1 MRFNAQKKQNNCNLL
16 IFGRVVLHAIFNL
29 FRLFLL
35 LIITYT
41 MRTNCFTI
49 LRFPGGVLKRLCL
62 VLVLALSAGL
72 SLNAQTTWY
81 SPGTRLGIDQINVN
95 DVVFIYSM
103 CYVNGSASS
112 DFSRFIVNDGNSA
125 KAGVGK
131 PATLHTQ
138 NIGYVWKVRSKQTV
152 ERTETV
158 GTGSD
163 EVTYTGVQ
171 LTFSRNAGSEST
183 TYYWGIGGVTNNT
196 SVGDAQKMVVT
207 QWTKNPYV
215 SGTTKSGSD
224 VYWEAEDGAITPQS
238 SMTETDKVYLVSA
251 LTGKSV
257 NTATGSYQSGNA
269 NGYPVAFYSVTT
281 SDIAP
286 ADPLGFH
293 VSAAP
298 DSSTGTTIWSEG
310 TKWYKLKTNSG
321 DWRYVDTNHAYCDAS
336 GNFQLNK
343 TASSDALSA
352 LWAVEGN
359 ETDGYKLYNMATGP
373 GKVLGVTGSEANART
388 KMVDKDNPG
397 ENVTTAF
404 DITYHYAGWYIKKH
418 GTTNEYFNYRNG
430 NLALWNSSAGL
441 GASGSAFNFEAV
453 DDVTAYVTAAQ
464 NKIVGRAEYWKNMPA
479 IWAEAAATY
488 DALNVT
494 LSDPVTNAQ
503 IVAVAEA
510 QAAAREAFVS
520 AVNNQKVTL
529 SNYDSNSGAS
539 ARYNA
544 AMYVDNS
551 STTVKGRTPAAITL
565 DEVMVLKATPDFT
578 IKLYNAQ
585 TDKYVGTPTG
595 TDPGTTSAVALASA
609 GNFDIYTEAS
619 KGQNVAVFC
628 VNGTATM
635 HLLGGLNIS
644 NYSSTTDVASYWR
657 FSTDVS
663 RHELKACIENA
674 TAWKNNLSALIAAKK
689 ANQLQE
695 PASLYKITEEI
706 RYANLALDDAS
717 GTQATRTAA
726 LATLTAA
733 LTKARG
739 AWLGEL
745 GATQEFRLRNNAIT
759 TTTGEGETTSY
770 YLIVGQEK
778 NSDNEGNARL
788 AELDENSA
796 TSQKFTLTP
805 GTGNN
810 AGKYVLTF
818 GDRQLKD
825 LGYWNTDMTTSGG
838 TPYTFEEVNLAEG
851 LFRIRTTQ
859 GLFGPNNGVTGDNLN
874 TGKNALMFTNHT
886 GTRDNL
892 TWALEFIAP
901 DGAADKT
908 ALAAEIAKANT
919 WLADANLINPD
930 GIACVASYKTEKEAA
945 ETVNSNDAA
954 TRYEINTALQH
965 LKAKWDIL
973 ASRLFAEASP
983 AQGYRLK
990 FNSDANL
997 YMTFTPDVTET
1008 HEVNVMNVQA
1018 ASNAAKQTVKIQL
1031 AAEAGKFTIQDGAT
1045 SKNVGIGS
1053 NYWNPSLVD
1062 AAGAT
1067 FTFEP
1072 VTLDNSDYLA
1082 FKIKTIHGVLA
1093 PSSDAPAANAYVY
1106 TDQGSDVARYWI
1118 VEPYVSPDSVNALK
1132 ATIANIDKYVGSGI
1146 GQYASTIDVPA
1157 LHATSWS
1164 MINGTDAYATSALT
1178 NEQFVNQIAQYDD
1191 VLSTTNL
1198 TINQPTAGRVYR
1210 FKGKVSGKYMCAATA
1225 TPSDDTMMTM
1235 VTDST
1240 QLGTLF
1246 ILQAGETIDGQTGF
1260 KFLSYNTGY
1269 YTKNT
1274 HNNGALSAAANSVKV
1289 YASETAANL
1298 GFYTLKAN
1306 RTGNTVEES
1315 KGTYLYD
1322 YGTKASPVVDRNGTY
1337 AANNCDWTI
1346 EEVTKLPISVT
1357 TGYSRLGTIVSPVS
1371 LNADNSKLKFYT
1383 GSINGDYLHLTEFT
1397 GDVIPAGVPFLI
1409 EYQGG
1414 DQTNGCSLLE
1424 VNGAEATLDG
1434 GVENAL
1440 RGGLE
1445 TVATPTDIGT
1455 IYTIQKTGSAPETD
1469 TQVFRRYTG
1478 DTVKGCR
1485 AYLPLPAGSNIKGMV
1500 FDDGTTTEIETL
1512 VEPAAPAAPAACYDL
1527 SGRRVAKAAKG
1538 LYIRDGKKI
1547 YVK

>member
-1 MRFNAQKKQNNCNLL
+1 MRRKSR
-16 IFGRVVLHAIFNL
+16 IIAIC
-29 FRLFLL
+29 LFLGVSFCTLYLTFFDYFFL

-49 LRFPGGVLKRLCL
+49 LRFPGGVIKRLCL

-103 CYVNGSASS
+103 CYVYGSASS
-112 DFSRFIVNDGNSA
+112 DYSRFIVNDGNSA

-138 NIGYVWKVRSKQTV
+138 NIGYVWKVRSK
-152 ERTETV
+152 ETV
-158 GTGSD
+158 G
-163 EVTYTGVQ
+163 TGVQ
-171 LTFSRNAGSEST
+171 LTFSRNAGSENT
-183 TYYWGIGGVTNNT
+183 TYYWGIGGVTSNT
-196 SVGDAQKMVVT
+196 SAGDPQKMVVT
-207 QWTKNPYV
+207 QWTKDPYV
-215 SGTTKSGSD
+215 SGTSKAGND
-224 VYWEAEDGAITPQS
+224 VYWEDEDGTITPQS

-257 NTATGSYQSGNA
+257 NTDLGGYQSTKA
-269 NGYPVAFYSVTT
+269 YGYPVAFYSVVE
-281 SDIAP
+281 SQEAP
-286 ADPLGFH
+286 ADPLGIH
-293 VSAAP
+293 ISAAP
-298 DSSTGTTIWSEG
+298 VSDTGRTIWHED
-310 TKWYKLKTNSG
+310 TKWYKLKMDANS
-321 DWRYVDTNHAYCDAS
+321 WRYVDTNYAYCDAS

-373 GKVLGVTGSEANART
+373 GKVLGVTGSEGNART
-388 KMVDKDNPG
+388 KMVDPNNAG
-397 ENVTTAF
+397 TATTTF
-404 DITYHYAGWYIKKH
+404 DITYHYAGWYLKKH
-418 GTTNEYFNYRNG
+418 GTTNNYLNNRDN
-430 NLALWNSSAGL
+430 NLALWDSSAGL
-441 GASGSAFNFEAV
+441 GNPGSAFMFEAV

-464 NKIVGRAEYWKNMPA
+464 NKIVDRAEDWKNMPA

-494 LSDPVTNAQ
+494 LSDPVTNAE
-503 IVAVAEA
+503 IVAVADA
-510 QAAAREAFVS
+510 QATAGAAFVS

-551 STTVKGRTPAAITL
+551 STTVKGRTAATITM
-565 DEVMVLKATPDFT
+565 DEVMVLKANPDFT

-585 TDKYVGTPTG
+585 TNKYVGTPG
-595 TDPGTTSAVALASA
+595 NNTTSAVALTSA
-609 GNFDIYTEAS
+609 GNFDIYTEAN
-619 KGQNVAVFC
+619 KGENVAVFC

-635 HLLGGLNIS
+635 HLLGDLNIS
-644 NYSSTTDVASYWR
+644 NYNSTTDVASYWR
-657 FSTDVS
+657 FSTEVS
-663 RHELKACIENA
+663 RHELKA
-674 TAWKNNLSALIAAKK
+674 
-689 ANQLQE
+689 
-695 PASLYKITEEI
+695 
-706 RYANLALDDAS
+706 
-717 GTQATRTAA
+717 
-726 LATLTAA
+726 
-733 LTKARG
+733 
-739 AWLGEL
+739 
-745 GATQEFRLRNNAIT
+745 
-759 TTTGEGETTSY
+759 
-770 YLIVGQEK
+770 
-778 NSDNEGNARL
+778 
-788 AELDENSA
+788 
-796 TSQKFTLTP
+796 
-805 GTGNN
+805 
-810 AGKYVLTF
+810 
-818 GDRQLKD
+818 
-825 LGYWNTDMTTSGG
+825 
-838 TPYTFEEVNLAEG
+838 
-851 LFRIRTTQ
+851 
-859 GLFGPNNGVTGDNLN
+859 
-874 TGKNALMFTNHT
+874 
-886 GTRDNL
+886 
-892 TWALEFIAP
+892 
-901 DGAADKT
+901 
-908 ALAAEIAKANT
+908 EIAKAPT
-919 WLADANLINPD
+919 WLNDANLINPS
-930 GIACVASYKTEKEAA
+930 GIACVADYKAAMEAA
-945 ETVNSNDAA
+945 ETVNNNESA
-954 TRYEINTALQH
+954 TVDEVNTALEA

-997 YMTFTPDVTET
+997 YMTFTPGVAET
-1008 HEVNVMNVQA
+1008 HAVNVMNLQA
-1018 ASNAAKQTVKIQL
+1018 ASNGAKQTVKIQP
-1031 AAEAGKFTIQDGAT
+1031 AAEEGKFTIQEGAT
-1045 SKNVGIGS
+1045 SKYVGIS
-1053 NYWNPSLVD
+1053 STYYWNPSLVD

-1072 VTLDNSDYLA
+1072 VALDHSLA
-1082 FKIKTIHGVLA
+1082 FKIKTIHRVLA
-1093 PSSDAPAANAYVY
+1093 PGDDAPAANAYVY
-1106 TDQGSDVARYWI
+1106 TNQGQNNSTYPDRYWI

-1132 ATIANIDKYVGSGI
+1132 AAIAKTEIYLGSKV
-1146 GQYASTIDVPA
+1146 GQYV
-1157 LHATSWS
+1157 
-1164 MINGTDAYATSALT
+1164 SALDVTTLNRTSQSMVDYTGDYADTQLT
-1178 NEQFVNQIAQYDD
+1178 NTLYYNQIAQYDN
-1191 VLSTTNL
+1191 VFTSNNL

-1225 TPSDDTMMTM
+1225 TPSADTKMTM
-1235 VTDST
+1235 VADST

-1246 ILQAGETIDGQTGF
+1246 ILQEGEEIDGLQGF

-1322 YGTKASPVVDRNGTY
+1322 YGTQASPVVDRNGTY

-1346 EEVTKLPISVT
+1346 EEVTELPITVT

-1445 TVATPTDIGT
+1445 TLATPTDIGT

-1512 VEPAAPAAPAACYDL
+1512 VEPAAPVTPAACYDL

-1538 LYIRDGKKI
+1538 LYIRDGKKVF
-1547 YVK
+1547 VK

>member
-1 MRFNAQKKQNNCNLL
+1 
-16 IFGRVVLHAIFNL
+16 
-29 FRLFLL
+29 
-35 LIITYT
+35 

-49 LRFPGGVLKRLCL
+49 LRLSGGVIKRLCL
-62 VLVLALSAGL
+62 VLVLALSAGI

-81 SPGTRLGIDQINVN
+81 SPGTRLGIDEINAG
-95 DVVFIYSM
+95 DDVFIYSM
-103 CYVNGSASS
+103 CYVYGSASS
-112 DFSRFIVNDGNSA
+112 DYSRFIVNDGNSA

-138 NIGYVWKVRSKQTV
+138 NIGYVWKVRSK
-152 ERTETV
+152 ETV
-158 GTGSD
+158 G
-163 EVTYTGVQ
+163 TGVQ
-171 LTFSRNAGSEST
+171 LTFSRNAGSEDT
-183 TYYWGIGGVTNNT
+183 MYYWGIGGVTNNEAA
-196 SVGDAQKMVVT
+196 GDAQKMVVT
-207 QWTKNPYV
+207 QWTKDPYV
-215 SGTTKSGSD
+215 SGTSKSGAD
-224 VYWEAEDGAITPQS
+224 VSLEAEDGTIISQDALS
-238 SMTETDKVYLVSA
+238 ESDKVYLVSA

-257 NTATGSYQSGNA
+257 NTANGNYQSGNA

-286 ADPLGFH
+286 ADPLGIH

-298 DSSTGTTIWSEG
+298 DSSTGTTVWNED

-321 DWRYVDTNHAYCDAS
+321 SWRYVDTNHAYCDAN

-359 ETDGYKLYNMATGP
+359 ETDGYKFYNMATGP
-373 GKVLGVTGSEANART
+373 GKVLGITGSEAGART
-388 KMVDKDNPG
+388 KMVNKDNPG

-404 DITYHYAGWYIKKH
+404 DITYRYDGNWYIKKH
-418 GTTNEYFNYRNG
+418 GTTNEYLNNRDYNV
-430 NLALWNSSAGL
+430 ALWNTSDAL
-441 GASGSAFNFEAV
+441 GNSGSAFMFEAV

-464 NKIVGRAEYWKNMPA
+464 NKIVGRAEDWKNMPA
-479 IWAEAAATY
+479 IWAEATATY
-488 DALNVT
+488 NALNGVT
-494 LSDPVTNAQ
+494 LSNPVTNAE

-510 QAAAREAFVS
+510 QAAAGETFVS

-551 STTVKGRTPAAITL
+551 STTVKGRTTATITM
-565 DEVMVLKATPDFT
+565 DEVMVLKANPDFT
-578 IKLYNAQ
+578 IKIYNAQ
-585 TDKYVGTPTG
+585 TNKYVGTPG
-595 TDPGTTSAVALASA
+595 NSTTSAVDLTSA
-609 GNFDIYTEAS
+609 GNFDIYTEAN
-619 KGQNVAVFC
+619 KGENVAVFC

-644 NYSSTTDVASYWR
+644 NYNSTTDVASYWR
-657 FSTDVS
+657 FSTEVS
-663 RHELKACIENA
+663 RHELKA
-674 TAWKNNLSALIAAKK
+674 
-689 ANQLQE
+689 
-695 PASLYKITEEI
+695 
-706 RYANLALDDAS
+706 
-717 GTQATRTAA
+717 
-726 LATLTAA
+726 
-733 LTKARG
+733 
-739 AWLGEL
+739 
-745 GATQEFRLRNNAIT
+745 
-759 TTTGEGETTSY
+759 
-770 YLIVGQEK
+770 
-778 NSDNEGNARL
+778 
-788 AELDENSA
+788 
-796 TSQKFTLTP
+796 
-805 GTGNN
+805 
-810 AGKYVLTF
+810 
-818 GDRQLKD
+818 
-825 LGYWNTDMTTSGG
+825 
-838 TPYTFEEVNLAEG
+838 
-851 LFRIRTTQ
+851 
-859 GLFGPNNGVTGDNLN
+859 
-874 TGKNALMFTNHT
+874 
-886 GTRDNL
+886 
-892 TWALEFIAP
+892 
-901 DGAADKT
+901 
-908 ALAAEIAKANT
+908 EIAKAPT
-919 WLADANLINPD
+919 WLNDANLINPS
-930 GIACVASYKTEKEAA
+930 GIACVAGYKAAMEAA
-945 ETVNSNDAA
+945 ETVNNNESA
-954 TRYEINTALQH
+954 TVNEVNTALET

-997 YMTFTPDVTET
+997 YMTFTPGVAET
-1008 HEVNVMNVQA
+1008 HAVNVMNLQA
-1018 ASNAAKQTVKIQL
+1018 ASNGAKQTVKIQP
-1031 AAEAGKFTIQDGAT
+1031 AAEEGKFTIQEGAT
-1045 SKNVGIGS
+1045 SKYVGIS
-1053 NYWNPSLVD
+1053 STYYWNPSLVD

-1072 VTLDNSDYLA
+1072 VALDHSLA

-1093 PSSDAPAANAYVY
+1093 PGADAPAANAYVY
-1106 TDQGSDVARYWI
+1106 TNQNSEVARYWI

-1132 ATIANIDKYVGSGI
+1132 AAIAKTEIYLGSKV
-1146 GQYASTIDVPA
+1146 GQYVSAIDVAP
-1157 LHATSWS
+1157 LNSVSQS
-1164 MINGTDAYATSALT
+1164 MVDYTGDYADAQLT
-1178 NEQFVNQIAQYDD
+1178 NTLYYNQIAQYDN
-1191 VLSTTNL
+1191 VFTPTNL

-1225 TPSDDTMMTM
+1225 TPSDDTKMTM
-1235 VTDST
+1235 VADST

-1246 ILQAGETIDGQTGF
+1246 ILQPGAEIDGQQGF

-1289 YASETAANL
+1289 SASGTAANL
-1298 GFYTLKAN
+1298 GFYTLQAN
-1306 RTGNTVEES
+1306 RNGNTAANTT
-1315 KGTYLYD
+1315 GTYLYD
-1322 YGTKASPVVDRNGTY
+1322 DGTVVDRNGSY

-1346 EEVTKLPISVT
+1346 EEVTELPISVT

-1409 EYQGG
+1409 EYQSG

-1424 VNGAEATLDG
+1424 VNGSEATLDG

-1440 RGGLE
+1440 EGGLE

>member
-1 MRFNAQKKQNNCNLL
+1 
-16 IFGRVVLHAIFNL
+16 
-29 FRLFLL
+29 
-35 LIITYT
+35 
-41 MRTNCFTI
+41 
-49 LRFPGGVLKRLCL
+49 
-62 VLVLALSAGL
+62 
-72 SLNAQTTWY
+72 
-81 SPGTRLGIDQINVN
+81 
-95 DVVFIYSM
+95 M
-103 CYVNGSASS
+103 CYVDGSASS
-112 DFSRFIVNDGNSA
+112 DYSRFIVNDGNSA

-138 NIGYVWKVRSKQTV
+138 NIGYVWKVRSKEEVT
-152 ERTETV
+152 RTATE
-158 GTGSD
+158 GTGGQ
-163 EVTYTGVQ
+163 VTYTGVQ
-171 LTFSRNAGSEST
+171 LTFSRNAGSENT
-183 TYYWGIGGVTNNT
+183 TYYWGIGGATNNEAL
-196 SVGDAQKMVVT
+196 SDARKMVVT
-207 QWTKNPYV
+207 QWKSDPYV
-215 SGTTKSGSD
+215 SGSEKSGTD
-224 VYWEAEDGAITPQS
+224 VWLEAEDGSIISQDALS
-238 SMTETDKVYLVSA
+238 ENDKVYLVSA

-257 NTATGSYQSGNA
+257 NTSNGSYQSEKV
-269 NGYPVAFYSVTT
+269 NGYPVAFYSVVESQETPT
-281 SDIAP
+281 
-286 ADPLGFH
+286 DPFSIH

-298 DSSTGTTIWSEG
+298 VSDTGTTIWNQD

-321 DWRYVDTNHAYCDAS
+321 SWRYVDTNHAYCDAS

-359 ETDGYKLYNMATGP
+359 ETEGYKFYNMATGP
-373 GKVLGVTGSEANART
+373 GKVLGVTGSEDNART

-404 DITYHYAGWYIKKH
+404 DITYRYDGNWYIKKH
-418 GTTNEYFNYRNG
+418 GTTNNYLNYRDG
-430 NLALWNSSAGL
+430 NLALWDSSAGL
-441 GASGSAFNFEAV
+441 GNDGSAFKFEAV
-453 DDVTAYVTAAQ
+453 DNVTAFVTAAQ
-464 NKIVGRAEYWKNMPA
+464 TKIVGRAEDWKNMPA
-479 IWAEAAATY
+479 IWAGATATY
-488 DALNVT
+488 DALNGVT
-494 LSDPVTNAQ
+494 LSTPVTNAD

-510 QAAAREAFVS
+510 QAAAGNAFVA

-529 SNYDSNSGAS
+529 TNFDRNSAQTD
-539 ARYNA
+539 RHNA
-544 AMYVDNS
+544 AMYVS
-551 STTVKGRTPAAITL
+551 ATVKGRTTATITM
-565 DEVMVLKATPDFT
+565 DEVMVLKANPDFT
-578 IKLYNAQ
+578 IKIYNASAN
-585 TDKYVGTPTG
+585 KYVGTPQ
-595 TDPGTTSAVALASA
+595 GTTSAVALASA

-619 KGQNVAVFC
+619 KGPNVAVFC

-663 RHELKACIENA
+663 RHELKAGIENA
-674 TAWKNNLSALIAAKK
+674 TAWKNNLSTLIEAKK
-689 ANQLQE
+689 ANLLQE

-726 LATLTAA
+726 LARLNAA
-733 LTKARG
+733 LTKAQG

-759 TTTGEGETTSY
+759 TTTGEGETKSY

-778 NSDNEGNARL
+778 NSGSDDNAREGNARL
-788 AELDENSA
+788 AELEESNA
-796 TSQKFTLTP
+796 NQKFTLTP

-825 LGYWNTDMTTSGG
+825 LGRWNTDMTTGGDG
-838 TPYTFEEVNLAEG
+838 TPYTFEEVNLADG

-859 GLFGPNNGVTGDNLN
+859 GLFGPNDGVTGNNLTTN
-874 TGKNALMFTNHT
+874 KNAYMYTNHP

-892 TWALEFIAP
+892 TWALEFIAS
-901 DGAADKT
+901 DGPADKT
-908 ALAAEIAKANT
+908 ALAAEIAKAPT
-919 WLADANLINPD
+919 WLDDANLINPS
-930 GIACVASYKTEKEAA
+930 GIPCVVGYKAAKEAA
-945 ETVNSNDAA
+945 ETVNSNDGA
-954 TRYEINTALQH
+954 TAYEVNTALQR
-965 LKAKWDIL
+965 LKAQWDFLVNRFFI
-973 ASRLFAEASP
+973 EASP

-990 FNSDANL
+990 FNSNANL

-1008 HEVNVMNVQA
+1008 LEANVMNVQA
-1018 ASNAAKQTVKIQL
+1018 ASNAAKQTVKIQP
-1031 AAEAGKFTIQDGAT
+1031 AAEEGKFTIQEGAT
-1045 SKNVGIGS
+1045 SKNVGIS
-1053 NYWNPSLVD
+1053 SYIYWNPSLVD

-1072 VTLDNSDYLA
+1072 VALDHSDYLA

-1093 PSSDAPAANAYVY
+1093 PGSDAPAANAYVY
-1106 TDQGSDVARYWI
+1106 TNQGSDVTRYWI

-1146 GQYASTIDVPA
+1146 GKYASTTIDVPA

-1225 TPSDDTMMTM
+1225 TPSADTKMTM
-1235 VTDST
+1235 VADST

-1306 RTGNTVEES
+1306 RNGNTAANTT
-1315 KGTYLYD
+1315 GTYLYD
-1322 YGTKASPVVDRNGTY
+1322 NGTVVDRNGSYT
-1337 AANNCDWTI
+1337 ANNCDWTI
-1346 EEVTKLPISVT
+1346 EEVTELPISVT

-1397 GDVIPAGVPFLI
+1397 GNVIPAGVPFLI
-1409 EYQGG
+1409 EYQSG

-1440 RGGLE
+1440 QGGLE
-1445 TVATPTDIGT
+1445 TVAKPTNLGT
-1455 IYTIQKTGSAPETD
+1455 IYTVQKTGSDPGTD
-1469 TQVFRRYTG
+1469 TQVFRQYTG
-1478 DTVKGCR
+1478 DNVKGCR
-1485 AYLPLPAGSNIKGMV
+1485 AYLPVPLGRRIKGMV

-1512 VEPAAPAAPAACYDL
+1512 VEPAAPVTPAACYDL
-1527 SGRRVAKAAKG
+1527 SGRRVAKAGKG

>member
-1 MRFNAQKKQNNCNLL
+1 
-16 IFGRVVLHAIFNL
+16 
-29 FRLFLL
+29 
-35 LIITYT
+35 
-41 MRTNCFTI
+41 
-49 LRFPGGVLKRLCL
+49 
-62 VLVLALSAGL
+62 
-72 SLNAQTTWY
+72 
-81 SPGTRLGIDQINVN
+81 
-95 DVVFIYSM
+95 M
-103 CYVNGSASS
+103 CYVYGSASS
-112 DFSRFIVNDGNSA
+112 DYSRFIVNVSNNA
-125 KAGVGK
+125 QAGAGK

-138 NIGYVWKVRSKQTV
+138 NIGYVWKVRSKEEVT
-152 ERTETV
+152 RTATE
-158 GTGSD
+158 GSGGQ
-163 EVTYTGVQ
+163 VTYTGVQ
-171 LTFSRNAGSEST
+171 LTFSRNAGSENT
-183 TYYWGIGGVTNNT
+183 TYYWGIGGATNNEAL
-196 SVGDAQKMVVT
+196 SDARKMVVT
-207 QWTKNPYV
+207 QWKSDPYV
-215 SGTTKSGSD
+215 SGSEKSGTD
-224 VYWEAEDGAITPQS
+224 VWLEAEDGSIISQDALS
-238 SMTETDKVYLVSA
+238 ENDKVYLVSA

-257 NTATGSYQSGNA
+257 NTSTGSYQSGNA
-269 NGYPVAFYSVTT
+269 NGYPVAFYSVDE
-281 SDIAP
+281 SQEAP
-286 ADPLGFH
+286 ADPFGIH
-293 VSAAP
+293 ISATP
-298 DSSTGTTIWSEG
+298 DSSTGTTVWNDD

-321 DWRYVDTNHAYCDAS
+321 SWRYVDTNHAYCDAS

-359 ETDGYKLYNMATGP
+359 ETEGYKFYNMATGP
-373 GKVLGVTGSEANART
+373 GKVLGVTGSEQNART

-397 ENVTTAF
+397 NGVTTAF
-404 DITYHYAGWYIKKH
+404 DIAYHYDGNWYIKKH
-418 GTTNEYFNYRNG
+418 GTANEYLNYRNAY
-430 NLALWNSSAGL
+430 LALWNSSAGL
-441 GASGSAFNFEAV
+441 GNDGSAFKFEAV
-453 DDVTAYVTAAQ
+453 DNVTAFVTAAQ
-464 NKIVGRAEYWKNMPA
+464 TKIVGRAEDWKNMPA
-479 IWAEAAATY
+479 IWAGATATY
-488 DALNVT
+488 DALNGVT
-494 LSDPVTNAQ
+494 LSTPVTNAE

-510 QAAAREAFVS
+510 QAAAGNAFVA

-529 SNYDSNSGAS
+529 TNYDRNSAQTD
-539 ARYNA
+539 RHNA
-544 AMYVDNS
+544 AMYVS
-551 STTVKGRTPAAITL
+551 ATVKGRTTATITM
-565 DEVMVLKATPDFT
+565 DEVMVLKANPDFT
-578 IKLYNAQ
+578 IKIYNASAN
-585 TDKYVGTPTG
+585 KYVGTPQG
-595 TDPGTTSAVALASA
+595 TTSGTTSAVALASA

-619 KGQNVAVFC
+619 KGPNVAVFC

-635 HLLGGLNIS
+635 HLLGNLNIS
-644 NYSSTTDVASYWR
+644 GYSSTTDVASYWR
-657 FSTDVS
+657 FSTDLS
-663 RHELKACIENA
+663 RHELKAGIENA

-1106 TDQGSDVARYWI
+1106 TDQGSGVARYWI

-1146 GQYASTIDVPA
+1146 GRYASTIDVPA

-1246 ILQAGETIDGQTGF
+1246 ILQEGEEIDGLQGF

-1322 YGTKASPVVDRNGTY
+1322 YGTKASPVVDRNGSY

-1346 EEVTKLPISVT
+1346 EEVTELPISVT

-1440 RGGLE
+1440 EGGLE

-1512 VEPAAPAAPAACYDL
+1512 VEPAAPVTPAACYDL

>member
-1 MRFNAQKKQNNCNLL
+1 MRRKSR
-16 IFGRVVLHAIFNL
+16 IIAIC
-29 FRLFLL
+29 LFLGVSFCTLYLTFFDYFFL

-49 LRFPGGVLKRLCL
+49 LRFPGGVIKRLCL

-81 SPGTRLGIDQINVN
+81 SPGRRLGIDEINAG

-103 CYVNGSASS
+103 CYVYGSASS
-112 DFSRFIVNDGNSA
+112 DYSRFIVNDGNSA

-138 NIGYVWKVRSKQTV
+138 NNGYVWKVRSKDPVSRTV
-152 ERTETV
+152 TE
-158 GTGSD
+158 GTSS
-163 EVTYTGVQ
+163 EQVTYTGVQ
-171 LTFSRNAGSEST
+171 LTFSRNAGSETT
-183 TYYWGIGGVTNNT
+183 TYYWGIGSVTNNT
-196 SVGDAQKMVVT
+196 TAGDAQKMVVT
-207 QWTKNPYV
+207 QWMSDPYV
-215 SGTTKSGSD
+215 SGATKSGTD
-224 VYWEAEDGAITPQS
+224 VYLEDVNGNIISQDALTS
-238 SMTETDKVYLVSA
+238 DDKVYLVSA

-257 NTATGSYQSGNA
+257 NTANGNYQSGNA

-298 DSSTGTTIWSEG
+298 DSSTGTTVWNED

-321 DWRYVDTNHAYCDAS
+321 SWRYVDTNHAYCDAN

-373 GKVLGVTGSEANART
+373 GKVLGVTGSEDNART
-388 KMVDKDNPG
+388 TMVDPNNAG
-397 ENVTTAF
+397 TATTTF
-404 DITYHYAGWYIKKH
+404 DITYLYDGNWYIKKH
-418 GTTNEYFNYRNG
+418 GTTNEYLNNRDY
-430 NLALWNSSAGL
+430 NLALWNDTRGL
-441 GASGSAFNFEAV
+441 GNSGSAFKFEAV
-453 DDVTAYVTAAQ
+453 EDVTTYVTAAQ
-464 NKIVGRAEYWKNMPA
+464 AKIVGLAEDWKNMPA

-488 DALNVT
+488 DALNGVA
-494 LSDPVTNAQ
+494 LSNPVTNAQ

-510 QAAAREAFVS
+510 QAAAGAAFVS

-529 SNYDSNSGAS
+529 LNCATNERSG
-539 ARYNA
+539 A
-544 AMYVDNS
+544 AMYVDTS
-551 STTVKGRTPAAITL
+551 SSKVKGRTPATITL
-565 DEVMVLKATPDFT
+565 DEVMVLKANPDFT

-595 TDPGTTSAVALASA
+595 TNSGTTSAVALASA
-609 GNFDIYTEAS
+609 GNFDIYSTES
-619 KGQNVAVFC
+619 TGQNKAVFC

-635 HLLGGLNIS
+635 HLLNSFEIS
-644 NYSSTTDVASYWR
+644 NWNDKADVASFWL
-657 FSTDVS
+657 FGTDVS
-663 RHELKACIENA
+663 RHELKAGIENA
-674 TAWKNNLSALIAAKK
+674 TAWKNNLSTLIAAKK
-689 ANQLQE
+689 ANLLQE

-706 RYANLALDDAS
+706 RYANLALNDAS

-726 LATLTAA
+726 LATLNAA

-745 GATQEFRLRNNAIT
+745 GATQEFRLRNNAVT
-759 TTTGEGETTSY
+759 TTTGEGESAVTTSY

-778 NSDNEGNARL
+778 DNRGQGNARL
-788 AELDENSA
+788 AALDENS

-818 GDRQLKD
+818 GDSQLKD
-825 LGYWNTDMTTSGG
+825 LGGWDTDMTTGGDG
-838 TPYTFEEVNLAEG
+838 TPYSFEEVNLAEG

-859 GLFGPNNGVTGDNLN
+859 GLFGPNNGVTGNNLTTN
-874 TGKNALMFTNHT
+874 NNKFMYTNHT

-892 TWALEFIAP
+892 TWVLEFIAP
-901 DGAADKT
+901 SADADKT
-908 ALAAEIAKANT
+908 ALAAEIAKAPT
-919 WLADANLINPD
+919 WLDDANLINPS
-930 GIACVASYKTEKEAA
+930 GIACVVGYKAEKEAA
-945 ETVNSNDAA
+945 EAMKNNESA
-954 TRYEINTALQH
+954 TAYEVNTALVR

-1045 SKNVGIGS
+1045 SKYVGIS
-1053 NYWNPSLVD
+1053 STKNWNPSLVD
-1062 AAGAT
+1062 ASGAT

-1082 FKIKTIHGVLA
+1082 VKIKTIHGVLA

-1106 TDQGSDVARYWI
+1106 TDQGRDGSDVARRYWI

-1178 NEQFVNQIAQYDD
+1178 NEQFVNQIAQYDN

-1225 TPSDDTMMTM
+1225 TPSADTKMTM
-1235 VTDST
+1235 VADST

-1246 ILQAGETIDGQTGF
+1246 ILQTGEEIDGQTGF

-1298 GFYTLKAN
+1298 GYYTLKSN
-1306 RTGNTVEES
+1306 RAGDTAGGS
-1315 KGTYLYD
+1315 IGTYLYD
-1322 YGTKASPVVDRNGTY
+1322 NGTVVDRNGSYT
-1337 AANNCDWTI
+1337 ANNCDWTI
-1346 EEVTKLPISVT
+1346 EEVTELPISVT

-1397 GDVIPAGVPFLI
+1397 GGVIPAGVPFLI
-1409 EYQGG
+1409 EYQSG

-1424 VNGAEATLDG
+1424 VNGSEATLDG

-1445 TVATPTDIGT
+1445 TLATPTDIGT

>member
-1 MRFNAQKKQNNCNLL
+1 
-16 IFGRVVLHAIFNL
+16 
-29 FRLFLL
+29 
-35 LIITYT
+35 
-41 MRTNCFTI
+41 
-49 LRFPGGVLKRLCL
+49 
-62 VLVLALSAGL
+62 
-72 SLNAQTTWY
+72 
-81 SPGTRLGIDQINVN
+81 
-95 DVVFIYSM
+95 M
-103 CYVNGSASS
+103 CYVDGHASR
-112 DFSRFIVNDGNSA
+112 DFSRFIVNDGNNA
-125 KAGVGK
+125 RAGVGK
-131 PATLHTQ
+131 PATLRTP
-138 NIGYVWKVRSKQTV
+138 NIGYVWKVRSKETV

-163 EVTYTGVQ
+163 AVTYTGVQ
-171 LTFSRNAGSEST
+171 LTFSRNAGSENT
-183 TYYWGIGGVTNNT
+183 TYYWGIGGLTGNT
-196 SVGDAQKMVVT
+196 SAGDPQKMVVT

-215 SGTTKSGSD
+215 SDTEKSAADVWLENENGSIISQD
-224 VYWEAEDGAITPQS
+224 VL
-238 SMTETDKVYLVSA
+238 TENDKVYLVSA

-257 NTATGSYQSGNA
+257 NTANGSYQSGNA
-269 NGYPVAFYSVTT
+269 NGYPVAFYSVVE
-281 SDIAP
+281 SQEAP
-286 ADPLGFH
+286 ADPLGIH
-293 VSAAP
+293 ISAAP
-298 DSSTGTTIWSEG
+298 DSSTGTTIWNEG

-404 DITYHYAGWYIKKH
+404 DITYHYDGNWYIKKH
-418 GTTNEYFNYRNG
+418 GTTNNYLNNRDY
-430 NLALWNSSAGL
+430 NLALWDSSAGL
-441 GASGSAFNFEAV
+441 GNSGSAFKFEAV
-453 DDVTAYVTAAQ
+453 DDVTAYVTAAR
-464 NKIVGRAEYWKNMPA
+464 NKIVGRAEDWKNMPA
-479 IWAEAAATY
+479 IWAEATATY
-488 DALNVT
+488 NALNGVT
-494 LSDPVTNAQ
+494 LSNPVTNAE

-510 QAAAREAFVS
+510 QATAGAAFVS

-551 STTVKGRTPAAITL
+551 STTVKGRTTATITM
-565 DEVMVLKATPDFT
+565 DEVMVLKANPDFT
-578 IKLYNAQ
+578 IKIYNAQ
-585 TDKYVGTPTG
+585 TNKYVGTPG
-595 TDPGTTSAVALASA
+595 NNTTSAVALTSA
-609 GNFDIYTEAS
+609 GNFDIYTEAN
-619 KGQNVAVFC
+619 KGENVAVFC

-644 NYSSTTDVASYWR
+644 NYNSTTDVASYWR
-657 FSTDVS
+657 FSTEVS
-663 RHELKACIENA
+663 RHELKA
-674 TAWKNNLSALIAAKK
+674 
-689 ANQLQE
+689 
-695 PASLYKITEEI
+695 
-706 RYANLALDDAS
+706 
-717 GTQATRTAA
+717 
-726 LATLTAA
+726 
-733 LTKARG
+733 
-739 AWLGEL
+739 
-745 GATQEFRLRNNAIT
+745 
-759 TTTGEGETTSY
+759 
-770 YLIVGQEK
+770 
-778 NSDNEGNARL
+778 
-788 AELDENSA
+788 
-796 TSQKFTLTP
+796 
-805 GTGNN
+805 
-810 AGKYVLTF
+810 
-818 GDRQLKD
+818 
-825 LGYWNTDMTTSGG
+825 
-838 TPYTFEEVNLAEG
+838 
-851 LFRIRTTQ
+851 
-859 GLFGPNNGVTGDNLN
+859 
-874 TGKNALMFTNHT
+874 
-886 GTRDNL
+886 
-892 TWALEFIAP
+892 
-901 DGAADKT
+901 
-908 ALAAEIAKANT
+908 EIAKAPT
-919 WLADANLINPD
+919 WLNDANLINPS
-930 GIACVASYKTEKEAA
+930 GIACVAGYKAAMEAA
-945 ETVNSNDAA
+945 ETVNNKESA
-954 TRYEINTALQH
+954 TIDEVNTALEA

-997 YMTFTPDVTET
+997 YMTFTPGVTET

-1018 ASNAAKQTVKIQL
+1018 ASNAAKQTVKIQP

-1045 SKNVGIGS
+1045 SKYVGIS
-1053 NYWNPSLVD
+1053 SSKHWNPSLVD

-1072 VTLDNSDYLA
+1072 VALDHSLA

-1132 ATIANIDKYVGSGI
+1132 AAIAKTEIYLGSKV
-1146 GQYASTIDVPA
+1146 GQYVSAIDVAP
-1157 LHATSWS
+1157 LNSVSQS
-1164 MINGTDAYATSALT
+1164 MVDYTGDYADAQLT
-1178 NEQFVNQIAQYDD
+1178 NTLYYNQIAQYDN

-1322 YGTKASPVVDRNGTY
+1322 YGTKASPVVDRNGNY

-1346 EEVTKLPISVT
+1346 EEVTELPISVT

-1409 EYQGG
+1409 EYQSG

-1445 TVATPTDIGT
+1445 TVATPTDLGT

-1478 DTVKGCR
+1478 DNVKGCR

-1512 VEPAAPAAPAACYDL
+1512 VEPAAPVTPAACYDL
-1527 SGRRVAKAAKG
+1527 SGRRVAKAGKG

>member
-1 MRFNAQKKQNNCNLL
+1 
-16 IFGRVVLHAIFNL
+16 
-29 FRLFLL
+29 
-35 LIITYT
+35 

-49 LRFPGGVLKRLCL
+49 LRFPGGVIKRLCL

-81 SPGTRLGIDQINVN
+81 SPGTRLGIDQINVDN
-95 DVVFIYSM
+95 CVFIYSM
-103 CYVNGSASS
+103 CYVDGSASS
-112 DFSRFIVNDGNSA
+112 DYSRFIVNDGNSA

-138 NIGYVWKVRSKQTV
+138 NNGYVWKVRSKEPVSRTV
-152 ERTETV
+152 TE
-158 GTGSD
+158 GTSS
-163 EVTYTGVQ
+163 EQVTYTGVQ
-171 LTFSRNAGSEST
+171 LTFSRNAGSETT
-183 TYYWGIGGVTNNT
+183 TYYWGIGGVTNNET
-196 SVGDAQKMVVT
+196 LGNPQKMVVT
-207 QWTKNPYV
+207 QWTKDPYV
-215 SGTTKSGSD
+215 SGTEKSAAD
-224 VYWEAEDGAITPQS
+224 VWLEAEDGSIIAQS
-238 SMTETDKVYLVSA
+238 TLSESDKVYLVSA

-257 NTATGSYQSGNA
+257 NTSNGSYQSEKV
-269 NGYPVAFYSVTT
+269 NGYPVAFYSVDE
-281 SDIAP
+281 SQEAP

-298 DSSTGTTIWSEG
+298 DSSTGTTVWNED

-321 DWRYVDTNHAYCDAS
+321 SWRYVDTNHAYCDAN

-373 GKVLGVTGSEANART
+373 GKVLGVTGSEDNART

-404 DITYHYAGWYIKKH
+404 DITYRYDGNWYIKKH
-418 GTTNEYFNYRNG
+418 GTNNEYLNNRFY
-430 NLALWNSSAGL
+430 NLALWNESAAL
-441 GASGSAFNFEAV
+441 GNSGSAFKFEAV
-453 DDVTAYVTAAQ
+453 DDVSAYVTAAQ
-464 NKIVGRAEYWKNMPA
+464 NKIVGRAEDWKNMPA

-488 DALNVT
+488 DALNGVT
-494 LSDPVTNAQ
+494 LSNPVTNAE
-503 IVAVAEA
+503 IVAAAEA
-510 QAAAREAFVS
+510 QAAAGAAFVS

-529 SNYDSNSGAS
+529 LNCATNNERSG
-539 ARYNA
+539 A

-551 STTVKGRTPAAITL
+551 SSKVKGRTPAAITVE
-565 DEVMVLKATPDFT
+565 EVMVLKANPDFT

-595 TDPGTTSAVALASA
+595 TTSGTTSAVALASA
-609 GNFDIYTEAS
+609 GNFDIFSQAS
-619 KGQNVAVFC
+619 AGQNKAIFC
-628 VNGTATM
+628 LNGAASM
-635 HLLGGLNIS
+635 HLLNGLNIS
-644 NYSSTTDVASYWR
+644 NYSSTTDVASYWL
-657 FSTDVS
+657 FSTEVS
-663 RHELKACIENA
+663 RHELKAGIENA
-674 TAWKNNLSALIAAKK
+674 TAWKNNLSTLIEAKK
-689 ANQLQE
+689 ANLLQE
-695 PASLYKITEEI
+695 PVSLYKITEEI
-706 RYANLALDDAS
+706 RIANLALNDAS

-726 LATLTAA
+726 LATLNAA

-759 TTTGEGETTSY
+759 TTTGEGESAVTTSY

-778 NSDNEGNARL
+778 DNRGQGNARL
-788 AELDENSA
+788 AALDENS

-805 GTGNN
+805 STGNN

-818 GDRQLKD
+818 GDSQLKD
-825 LGYWNTDMTTSGG
+825 LGGWDTDITTGGDG
-838 TPYTFEEVNLAEG
+838 TPYTFEEVNLADG

-859 GLFGPNNGVTGDNLN
+859 GLFGPNNGVTGANLTEGN
-874 TGKNALMFTNHT
+874 NAFMYTNHT

-908 ALAAEIAKANT
+908 ALAAEIAKAPT
-919 WLADANLINPD
+919 WLNDANLINPD
-930 GIACVASYKTEKEAA
+930 GIACVVGYKAEKAEA
-945 ETVNSNDAA
+945 ETVNNNDAA
-954 TRYEINTALQH
+954 TLYEVNTALVR

-997 YMTFTPDVTET
+997 YMTLTPDVAET

-1072 VTLDNSDYLA
+1072 VTIDNSDYLA

-1093 PSSDAPAANAYVY
+1093 PGSDAPAANAYVY
-1106 TDQGSDVARYWI
+1106 TNQGSDVTRYWI

-1132 ATIANIDKYVGSGI
+1132 ATIANIDKYVGSGM

-1455 IYTIQKTGSAPETD
+1455 IYTIQKTGSDPETN

-1512 VEPAAPAAPAACYDL
+1512 VEPAAPVTPAACYDL
-1527 SGRRVAKAAKG
+1527 SGRRVAKAGKG